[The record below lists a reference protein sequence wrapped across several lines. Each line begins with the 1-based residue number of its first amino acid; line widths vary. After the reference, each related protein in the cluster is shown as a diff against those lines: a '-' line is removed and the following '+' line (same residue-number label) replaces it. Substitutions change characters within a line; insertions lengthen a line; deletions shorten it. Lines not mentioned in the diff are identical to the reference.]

1 MFRDEY
7 KPLTSTGFAI
17 YGLSRDLPT
26 ANHNFVTKQSLP
38 YPLLCDPAATLITA
52 IGMKKLPS
60 GTIRGVFV
68 IDKSGKVL
76 AAEPGSPDATVNVVR
91 RLVGDS
97 GNAAPMDGVTHTGST
112 AAAKPES
119 THKATTEAKKSEAQP
134 PTGSTI
140 EKVPLAPTPAEN
152 AAKAATSTG
161 PGVPGNAL
169 GNSAKDAAVA
179 KVAADVADSAEKVD
193 LEVPK
198 PNSTSLGVP
207 HGTMADRAKDTAMA
221 RVAAEVADTA
231 QGVDPATP
239 NPS

>member
-17 YGLSRDLPT
+17 YGLSRDLPM
-26 ANHNFVTKQSLP
+26 ANYNFVTKQSLP

-68 IDKSGKVL
+68 VDKSGKVL

-97 GNAAPMDGVTHTGST
+97 GNAAPMDGVKHTAST
-112 AAAKPES
+112 MAAKAEPV
-119 THKATTEAKKSEAQP
+119 HNATTEAKKSETQL
-134 PTGSTI
+134 PTGSKI
-140 EKVPLAPTPAEN
+140 EKVPLTPTPAED

-161 PGVPGNAL
+161 PSVPGNAL
-169 GNSAKDAAVA
+169 ENPAKDAAVA
-179 KVAADVADSAEKVD
+179 KVAADVADSAQKVD
-193 LEVPK
+193 PAVPK
-198 PNSTSLGVP
+198 PNSTSLNVP
-207 HGTMADRAKDTAMA
+207 HGTLADRAKDVAMA
-221 RVAAEVADTA
+221 RVADEVADSA

-239 NPS
+239 NPA